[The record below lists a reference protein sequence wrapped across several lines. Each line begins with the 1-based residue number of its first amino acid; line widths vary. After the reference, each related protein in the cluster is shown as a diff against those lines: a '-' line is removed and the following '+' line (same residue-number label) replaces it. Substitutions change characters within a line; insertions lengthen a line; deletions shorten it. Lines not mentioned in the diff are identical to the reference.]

1 MSGDVPLSVSS
12 LEKIVEVVATELLE
26 QWAIDDRFTEDK
38 LEEAKQDAVDD
49 AVFVINSFMSYFNEA
64 LLTAKTEKPTLII

>member
-1 MSGDVPLSVSS
+1 MSGDIPLSVNN

-38 LEEAKQDAVDD
+38 IEEAKQDALDD
-49 AVFVINSFMSYFNEA
+49 TIYVINSFMNYFNEA
-64 LLTAKTEKPTLII
+64 MLTAKTTKPSLII

>member
-1 MSGDVPLSVSS
+1 MSGDIPLSVTS

-38 LEEAKQDAVDD
+38 IEEAKQDALDD
-49 AVFVINSFMSYFNEA
+49 TIYVINSFMNYFNEA
-64 LLTAKTEKPTLII
+64 MLTAKTDKPSLII

>member
-26 QWAIDDRFTEDK
+26 QWAIHDRFTEDK

-49 AVFVINSFMSYFNEA
+49 TVFVINSFMSYFNEA
-64 LLTAKTEKPTLII
+64 LFTAKTEKPSLII

>member
-1 MSGDVPLSVSS
+1 MAGDIPLNLES

-38 LEEAKQDAVDD
+38 VEEAKQDALDD
-49 AVFVINSFMSYFNEA
+49 TIFIVNSFMNYFNEA
-64 LLTAKTEKPTLII
+64 MLTAKTENKSLII

>member
-1 MSGDVPLSVSS
+1 MAGDIPLSLDS

-38 LEEAKQDAVDD
+38 IDEAKQDALDD
-49 AVFVINSFMSYFNEA
+49 TIFVVNSFMNYFNEA
-64 LLTAKTEKPTLII
+64 MLTAKTENKSLII

>member
-1 MSGDVPLSVSS
+1 MAGDIPLSVNS

-38 LEEAKQDAVDD
+38 IEEAKLDALDD
-49 AVFVINSFMSYFNEA
+49 AVFVINSFMNYFNEA
-64 LLTAKTEKPTLII
+64 LLTEQSKQKSLII

>member
-1 MSGDVPLSVSS
+1 MAGDIPLSLDS

-38 LEEAKQDAVDD
+38 VEESKQDALDD
-49 AVFVINSFMSYFNEA
+49 TIFVVNSFMNYFNEA
-64 LLTAKTEKPTLII
+64 MLTAKTENKSLII

>member
-1 MSGDVPLSVSS
+1 MSGDIPLSVNS

-38 LEEAKQDAVDD
+38 IEEAKQDALDD
-49 AVFVINSFMSYFNEA
+49 TIYVINSFMNYFNEA
-64 LLTAKTEKPTLII
+64 MLTAKTDKPSLII

>member
-1 MSGDVPLSVSS
+1 MAGDIPLSVNS

-38 LEEAKQDAVDD
+38 IEETKLDALDD
-49 AVFVINSFMSYFNEA
+49 TVFVINSFMNYFNEA
-64 LLTAKTEKPTLII
+64 LLTEQANQKSLII